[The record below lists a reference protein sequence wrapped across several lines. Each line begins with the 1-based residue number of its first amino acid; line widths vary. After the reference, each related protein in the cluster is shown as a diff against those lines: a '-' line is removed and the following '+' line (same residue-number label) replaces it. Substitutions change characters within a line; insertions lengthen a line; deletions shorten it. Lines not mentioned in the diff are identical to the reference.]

1 MSYRRAALAA
11 LAALALAGCGAGPE
25 APPADQPAGEEP
37 LPVVASTNVYGS
49 IVEAVGGDRVSVESL
64 IDDPAADPHSYES
77 TPADAAAVA
86 GARLV
91 VANGGGYDEFVTQ
104 LVESS
109 GTAPTVIDAVEV
121 SGLAPAE
128 EEHAEGGEHTDGEH
142 ADEEHAADEH
152 GHGHEHGGFN
162 EHVWYSL
169 ATVQAVATRVA
180 TDLGTADPAGAAE
193 FTANAEAFNGRVAE
207 LLARA
212 QAIGAAQPGT
222 RVAVTEPV
230 PGYLVEAAGLTDATP
245 PEFTE
250 AIEEDTDPPAAVLQ
264 ETLAL
269 FQADPVRALVV
280 NAQTETPSTDQVR
293 QAAQTAGVP
302 VVEMTETLPEGTTDY
317 VAWMGSQID
326 ALAGALGTANGS

>member
-1 MSYRRAALAA
+1 MPFRRAAVAA
-11 LAALALAGCGAGPE
+11 IAVLTVAGCGSAAE
-25 APPADQPAGEEP
+25 APTTSPPAADEA

-49 IVEAVGGDRVSVESL
+49 IVEAVGGDRVDVDSL

-86 GARLV
+86 RARLV
-91 VANGGGYDEFVTQ
+91 VVNGGGYDDFLPR

-109 GTAPTVIDAVEV
+109 GAAPTVVDMADI

-128 EEHAEGGEHTDGEH
+128 EQHAEG
-142 ADEEHAADEH
+142 EE
-152 GHGHEHGGFN
+152 HEHGELN
-162 EHVWYSL
+162 EHFWYNLPAVKTL
-169 ATVQAVATRVA
+169 ATRLAA
-180 TDLGTADPAGAAE
+180 DLGAADPADAAA
-193 FTANAEAFNGRVAE
+193 FTANAEAFNGRLDE
-207 LLARA
+207 LIARA
-212 QAIGAAQPGT
+212 EAIGKAQPGA

-230 PGYLVEAAGLTDATP
+230 PGYLVQTAGLTDVTP

-269 FQADPVRALVV
+269 FSGDPVRALIL

-293 QAAQTAGVP
+293 DAAQTAGVP
-302 VVEMTETLPEGTTDY
+302 VVEMTETLPEGAAGY
-317 VAWMGSQID
+317 VDWMSGQID
-326 ALAGALGTANGS
+326 ALAGALGTSPAGS